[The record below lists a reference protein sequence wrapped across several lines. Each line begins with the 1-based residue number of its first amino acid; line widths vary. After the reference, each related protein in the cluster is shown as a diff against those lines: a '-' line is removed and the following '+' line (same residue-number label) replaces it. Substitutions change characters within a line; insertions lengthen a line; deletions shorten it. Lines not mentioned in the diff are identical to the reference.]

1 MSDLSAHL
9 FDNSRPEQ
17 APYNVL
23 FLCTGNSA
31 RSILGETILNKIGA
45 GRFRGYS
52 AGSHPK
58 GEIHPQTLALLK
70 EQALD
75 TANLRSKSWNEF
87 VKVGAPPLDF
97 VITVCEPKEA
107 CPSWPGQPINAHWS
121 MPDPAVAGPDEV
133 AYAFAQTY
141 RALQGRLSVFVN
153 LNISGLARLSLQRQ
167 VNDIADLK

>member
-1 MSDLSAHL
+1 MSDSSASILDDH
-9 FDNSRPEQ
+9 RPEQ

-31 RSILGETILNKIGA
+31 RSILGETILNKIGL
-45 GRFRGYS
+45 GRFCAYS
-52 AGSHPK
+52 AGSHPR
-58 GEIHPQTLALLK
+58 GEVHPQTLALLK
-70 EQALD
+70 EQGFD

-87 VKVGAPPLDF
+87 VKVGAPSLDF
-97 VITVCEPKEA
+97 VITVCETKEA

-121 MPDPAVAGPDEV
+121 MPDPAIAGPEEV
-133 AYAFAQTY
+133 AYAFAETY

-167 VNDIADLK
+167 VNNIADLK